1 MKFRGYWVRP
11 LLEVTPQ
18 LLPYARAVWKFH
30 YGNFNDRA
38 QGGGMLP
45 FKGIPLESPGRS
57 NSQGVKA
64 TNSGPIVP

>member
-1 MKFRGYWVRP
+1 MKFRSYWVRSLP
-11 LLEVTPQ
+11 EVTPQ
-18 LLPYARAVWKFH
+18 LLPYARAVWKFQ
-30 YGNFNDRA
+30 GRRNFNDRA

-64 TNSGPIVP
+64 PNSGP